1 MKHELKDI
9 RYLSQTY
16 AKVHTLIN
24 RVNEESLMQEHKK
37 QKSRKAVGV
46 DGITKEAYGVN
57 LNGNIADLVKRMK
70 LFQYKPQPSRR
81 TYIPKLNGKMRPL
94 GIPSY
99 EDKLVQGAIAGLL
112 TDIYE
117 ERFCDTSYGYREGK
131 SAHDAIRQVDAIL
144 GTKNVKYVLEADIK
158 GFFDNVSHDWLMRF
172 LEHDIADKKLLR
184 YIKRFLTSGVMECGE
199 CSASDKG
206 TPQGGLISPV
216 LANVYLHYVLDLWFE
231 KVIKKQCKGEVCYV
245 RYADDFLLMFQ
256 YRSEAFNAMENLKHR
271 LCKFGLELAMDK
283 TRILP
288 FGRLRGTKE
297 DFDFLGFTFYNA
309 KTKSGKHRTGL
320 RTSQKKLKA
329 KKQEA
334 KAWLKTRLAKP
345 ISETMETISAS
356 LRGHNNY
363 YGVNG
368 NTKKVGDF
376 YNYVCFTYYQILNR
390 RDQKGKLRYEKYR
403 RIWDYHVEK
412 PRVKTRIWA

>member
-1 MKHELKDI
+1 M
-9 RYLSQTY
+9 
-16 AKVHTLIN
+16 N
-24 RVNEESLMQEHKK
+24 RVNEESLALEHKR

-46 DGITKEAYGVN
+46 DGVSKDDYGKN
-57 LNGNIADLVKRMK
+57 LNDNIADLAKRMK
-70 LFQYKPQPSRR
+70 SFQYKPQPSRR
-81 TYIPKLNGKMRPL
+81 AYIPKQNGKMRPL

-99 EDKLVQGAIAGLL
+99 EDKLVQGVIAGVL
-112 TDIYE
+112 TGIYE
-117 ERFCDTSYGYREGK
+117 ERFCETSFGYRAGK
-131 SAHDAIRQVDAIL
+131 SAHDAIRYVDEVL
-144 GTKNVKYVLEADIK
+144 GTKKVKYVLEADIK
-158 GFFDNVSHDWLMRF
+158 GFFDNVNHDWLMKF

-184 YIKRFLTSGVMECGE
+184 YIKRFLISGVMEGGE
-199 CSASDKG
+199 RKEGDKG

-231 KVIKKQCKGEVCYV
+231 KVVKKLCKGEVYYV

-256 YRSEAFNAMENLKHR
+256 YRSEAFDVMELLKTR

-309 KTKSGKHRTGL
+309 KTISGKHRTGL

-329 KKQEA
+329 KKAEA

-345 ISETMETISAS
+345 ISETMESISAA

-376 YNYVCFTYYQILNR
+376 YNYVMFSYYQILNR
-390 RDQKGKLRYEKYR
+390 RGQKGKLRYEKYR
-403 RIWDYHVEK
+403 RIWDYYVEK
-412 PRVKTRIWA
+412 PRVKVRIWA